1 MPTRADSSP
10 RVAICGASSLRGKEL
25 QQVLEDRNFPVSDFI
40 LLDESLPAGTLAE
53 AGGEPTF
60 IRPMKEDSF
69 EGARFAFFAG
79 SAQEAARNWKVAQ
92 RAGSVVIDL
101 TGGAAEVPGA
111 VPWIP
116 GIAKQLSPPAAAE
129 KGVKDGVF
137 LSPSAATLIACTLV
151 AALQGLS
158 PARLVILFFLPVS
171 ERGLAGVDELESQ
184 TAALLSFRSIEQPV
198 FGVQV
203 AFNLLSE
210 YGETS
215 PPSLDEVRA
224 RLAREVAHYLAGRAA
239 APAIQLVQAPV
250 FYGYAFACYAE
261 FASPRE
267 PMELE
272 AALAAAGA
280 KLVRAGEPGPSN
292 VSVAGESEIHLGRI
306 ERDPNASAGF
316 WLWGA
321 ADNLRV
327 AATNAVRI
335 AEELLV
341 S

>member
-10 RVAICGASSLRGKEL
+10 RVAICGASSLLGKEL

-40 LLDESLPAGTLAE
+40 LLDERLPAGTLAE

-79 SAQEAARNWKVAQ
+79 SAEESARNWKVAQ

-101 TGGAAEVPGA
+101 TGGTAEVPGA
-111 VPWIP
+111 MPWIP
-116 GIAKQLSPPAAAE
+116 GIAKQLPPPAAAE
-129 KGVKDGVF
+129 KGAKAGVF
-137 LSPSAATLIACTLV
+137 LSPSAAALIACTLV
-151 AALQGLS
+151 SALQKLS
-158 PARLVILFFLPVS
+158 PARLVILFLLPVS

-184 TAALLSFRSIEQPV
+184 TAAMLSFRSIEQHV
-198 FGVQV
+198 FGAQV
-203 AFNLLSE
+203 AFSLLSG

-215 PPSLDEVRA
+215 RPSLDEVRA
-224 RLAREVAHYLAGRAA
+224 HLAREVARYVAGRAA

-250 FYGYAFACYAE
+250 FYGYAFASYAE

-267 PMELE
+267 PAELE

-280 KLVRAGEPGPSN
+280 KLTPAGEPRPSN

-306 ERDPNASAGF
+306 ERDRNASAGF

>member
-1 MPTRADSSP
+1 MPSRADSSP
-10 RVAICGASSLRGKEL
+10 RVAICGASSLCGKEL
-25 QQVLEDRNFPVSDFI
+25 QLVLEDRNFPVRDFI

-69 EGARFAFFAG
+69 EGARFAFFTG
-79 SAQEAARNWKVAQ
+79 SPEEAARNWKVAQ

-101 TGGAAEVPGA
+101 SGGTAEVPGA
-111 VPWIP
+111 MPWIP
-116 GIAKQLSPPAAAE
+116 GIAKQLPPPAAAG
-129 KGVKDGVF
+129 KGAKAGVF

-151 AALQGLS
+151 SALQGFS
-158 PARLVILFFLPVS
+158 PARLVVLFFLPVS

-203 AFNLLSE
+203 AFNLLSG
-210 YGETS
+210 YGAAS
-215 PPSLDEVRA
+215 RPSLDEVRA
-224 RLAREVAHYLAGRAA
+224 HVAEEVARYLAGRAV

-250 FYGYAFACYAE
+250 FYGYAFASYAE

-267 PMELE
+267 PAELE
-272 AALAAAGA
+272 AVLAAAGA
-280 KLVRAGEPGPSN
+280 KLTPAGEPGPSN
-292 VSVAGESEIHLGRI
+292 VSVAGESGIYLGRI
-306 ERDPNASAGF
+306 ERDRNAAAGF